1 MKKKIIIAVAVIVIL
16 AAGGTFY
23 LNHKVSSAVKDG
35 KIIKGVSCEGISIG
49 GMTRSEAKDAIE
61 SHMKEIHQ
69 EKITLYVDDERSS
82 AKIEDLGAFAEADS
96 IFYLHA
102 LGNSFVHAFPNYA
115 TFYSKML
122 HFFAD

>member
-49 GMTRSEAKDAIE
+49 GITRSEA
-61 SHMKEIHQ
+61 
-69 EKITLYVDDERSS
+69 
-82 AKIEDLGAFAEADS
+82 
-96 IFYLHA
+96 
-102 LGNSFVHAFPNYA
+102 
-115 TFYSKML
+115 
-122 HFFAD
+122 